1 MDELLAALRAVAEP
15 TRLRIVAL
23 CMKGELTVSELV
35 RITGQSQPRI
45 SRHLKLLTD
54 AGLLE
59 RSREGTWVFYRL
71 VQDGIGA
78 PLAQHLSLLLPDG
91 DESLVRDSDR
101 LAEVKRD
108 RAEAAATYFR
118 NNAAEWDHL
127 RSLHVDEAV
136 VEQAIR
142 KLLPADGNATLLDIG
157 TGTGHMLELLGPERG
172 QCQGVDLS
180 HEMLGVARAN
190 LDRAAAGNCQVRQ
203 ADLRQLPFPA
213 SSFDIA
219 TIHQVLHYIDD
230 QALAISEAARVL
242 KPGGKLLVVDLAPH
256 SQEALRD
263 EHKHRR
269 LGFPDEEAAGW
280 FIHAHLELKE
290 TVHLTG
296 DPLTVS
302 LWLAEKPE
310 QPETSHAIA
319 GAHAASLH

>member
-1 MDELLAALRAVAEP
+1 VDELLAALRAVAEP
-15 TRLRIVAL
+15 TRLRIIAL
-23 CMKGELTVSELV
+23 CLKGELTVSELV

-59 RSREGTWVFYRL
+59 RSREGTWVFYRMA
-71 VQDGIGA
+71 QDGIGA
-78 PLAQHLSLLLPDG
+78 PLAQHLSILLPDG
-91 DESLVRDSDR
+91 DEILTRDRDR

-127 RSLHVDEAV
+127 RSLHVDQAV
-136 VEQAIR
+136 VEQVIR
-142 KLLPADGNATLLDIG
+142 NLLPADKNASLLDIG
-157 TGTGHMLELLGPERG
+157 TGTGHLLELLGPELG
-172 QCQGVDLS
+172 PCQGVDLS
-180 HEMLGVARAN
+180 HEMLSVARAN
-190 LDRAAAGNCQVRQ
+190 LDRAAAVNCRVRQ
-203 ADLRQLPFPA
+203 ADLRQLPFAA
-213 SSFDIA
+213 STFDIA
-219 TIHQVLHYIDD
+219 AIHQVLHYVDD

-256 SQEALRD
+256 KHEALRD

-290 TVHLTG
+290 TVHLAG

-302 LWLAEKPE
+302 IWLAEKPE
-310 QPETSHAIA
+310 QLETGSATT
-319 GAHAASLH
+319 GAQAAALH